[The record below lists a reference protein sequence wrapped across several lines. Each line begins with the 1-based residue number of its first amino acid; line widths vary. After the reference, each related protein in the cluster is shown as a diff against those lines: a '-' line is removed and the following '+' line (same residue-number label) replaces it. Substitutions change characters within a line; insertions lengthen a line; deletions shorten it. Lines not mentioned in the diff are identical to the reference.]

1 MAVLPEAVVE
11 IAPSERSPL
20 VSRQW
25 IFAAAVL
32 GLIIGLVVII
42 AITRPTNPALQWE
55 RQMGP
60 TGPVNLDS
68 LVATSDGFAL
78 LSGVTADGVGLW
90 SSSDGAS
97 WDYEPLQGSP
107 SQLAAMG
114 IRLLAYEVDG
124 GRILTPAAEGWVE
137 GDELDFP
144 DEIRSRQ
151 GSGRQSLVADDEGF
165 VVTSILGDVWWS
177 ADGSEFD
184 IVVADPEWGP
194 GQAVEVPFDSGCRPP
209 TRISP
214 DVPPI
219 LTTES
224 GFAALISSNSAEP
237 FGIWPVCEP
246 QLMFSADGRSWTR
259 AGTPLGDGAY
269 VYNMAWRDQR
279 FTAVGGTGI
288 GRSVAWTST
297 DGRVWDPID
306 NTFALLSGVDLY
318 TVQAGPAGWVI
329 LGEESED
336 SSPVGW
342 TSTDGLCWTAL
353 PAEVVGSGAA
363 VSEKMVMVVDRIT
376 YPETWVATATGG
388 TGTC

>member
-20 VSRQW
+20 VSRRW

-32 GLIIGLVVII
+32 GLIIGLIVII
-42 AITRPTNPALQWE
+42 AFTRPTNPPLQWD

-60 TGPVNLDS
+60 TGHVNLDS
-68 LVATSDGFAL
+68 LVATDDGVAL
-78 LSGVTADGVGLW
+78 LSGVTADGVLLW
-90 SSSDGAS
+90 SSRDGAS
-97 WDYEPLQGSP
+97 WDYQPLQGSP

-114 IRLLAYEVDG
+114 RRLLAYEVEG
-124 GRILTPAAEGWVE
+124 GRMLTSTAEGWVE

-151 GSGRQSLVADDEGF
+151 GSGRASLVADDDGF
-165 VVTSILGDVWWS
+165 VVTSILGDLWWS

-184 IVVADPEWGP
+184 IVVANPEWGR

-209 TRISP
+209 TRTSP
-214 DVPPI
+214 DVPPMV
-219 LTTES
+219 TTDS
-224 GFAALISSNSAEP
+224 GFAALISSNPAEP

-259 AGTPLGDGAY
+259 SGTPLGDGAY
-269 VYNMAWRDQR
+269 IYSMAWRDQR

-288 GRSVAWTST
+288 GEPVVWTSS
-297 DGRVWDPID
+297 DGQEWDQSE
-306 NTFALLSGVDLY
+306 TFAFVSGVDLY

-329 LGEESED
+329 LGRESEG
-336 SSPVGW
+336 STAVGW
-342 TSTDGLCWTAL
+342 TSTDGTCWTAL
-353 PAEVVGSGAA
+353 PDEVNGSGAA
-363 VSEKMVMVVDRIT
+363 VTQEMVMVVDRIT
-376 YPETWVATATGG
+376 YPETWVATTTGG